1 MPIEIEAPRARAL
14 KPKTP
19 EKAVSVAESI
29 NKLELPTWMSK
40 GPSVSDKERRF
51 FTEQLAL
58 MLETGA
64 TLQQG
69 IATLSQQ
76 EHGPAMTSVLSQ
88 LDADIGSGNSFSQ
101 ALAKHPRVFSTAY
114 VSLVAASEDGGYM
127 HDVLQQ
133 LLQMEEKR
141 EQLRSTLVSAL
152 SYPVFLSLFSVAVV
166 VFVLVVV
173 FPKFGAMFASIYD
186 QLPATT
192 RGLMW
197 LSDVLRQY
205 WVYVVAGV
213 AGLGLGFRHWAISD
227 KGREQLDRARLGLP
241 VVKSVFVEVYL
252 VQSLRVM
259 SLSLANGVS
268 LPDTL
273 ASCKEVVEN
282 RVFRRLFARV
292 ESSVHQGSGISA
304 GFREDTILPVLVKQM
319 ISTGEESGNL
329 PKVMARLADFYER
342 ELTKRLATLSKMA
355 EPIMLMVMGVVVGI
369 LVSSLILPIFKLSRA
384 VS

>member
-1 MPIEIEAPRARAL
+1 MPIELEARRERAA
-14 KPKTP
+14 TP
-19 EKAVSVAESI
+19 TVTEKGGSLSASI
-29 NKLELPTWMSK
+29 NKVELPAWISP
-40 GPSVSDKERRF
+40 GQSVGNKERRF

-58 MLETGA
+58 LLETGA

-76 EHGPAMTSVLSQ
+76 EHSPAMTRVLAQ
-88 LDADIGSGNSFSQ
+88 LDADIGSGKSFSQ
-101 ALAKHPRVFSTAY
+101 ALAKHPGVFSTTY
-114 VSLVAASEDGGYM
+114 TSLVAASEDGGYM

-141 EQLRSTLVSAL
+141 EQLRSTVVSAL
-152 SYPVFLSLFSVAVV
+152 SYPMFLSFFSVAVV

-197 LSDVLRQY
+197 LSDVLREY
-205 WVYVVAGV
+205 WVYAVAGV
-213 AGLGLGFRHWAISD
+213 AAAGLSFHQWASSD
-227 KGREQLDRARLGLP
+227 KGREQLDRVRLGLP
-241 VVKSVFVEVYL
+241 VVKNVFVEVYL

-268 LPDTL
+268 LTDTL

-292 ESSVHQGSGISA
+292 ETSVYQGSGISA
-304 GFREDTILPVLVKQM
+304 GFKEDTILPVLVKQM

-355 EPIMLMVMGVVVGI
+355 EPIMLMIMGVVVGI